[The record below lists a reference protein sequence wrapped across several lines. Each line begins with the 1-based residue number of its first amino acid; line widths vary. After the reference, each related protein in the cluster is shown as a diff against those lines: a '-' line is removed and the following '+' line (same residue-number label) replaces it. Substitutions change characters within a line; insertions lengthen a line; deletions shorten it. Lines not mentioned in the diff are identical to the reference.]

1 MVLVSIICP
10 LSIAHCGSARTA
22 QRDGISVFTACHTTL
37 TCRNVCIQ
45 VRAIPADKAEAR
57 DTYQCPVYATEAR
70 FRQEIFTAQMRTK
83 GDVIDWTLR
92 GVALFLDVV

>member
-1 MVLVSIICP
+1 MQWD
-10 LSIAHCGSARTA
+10 AR
-22 QRDGISVFTACHTTL
+22 DTTL
-37 TCRNVCIQ
+37 TCRIACTQ

-83 GDVIDWTLR
+83 GDAIDWTLR